1 MRPGS
6 PRWRLH
12 VALGIGLVV
21 CAVGFAVELQRG
33 LDGHLPAWVY
43 VLEWPLFGA
52 AGAFLWWRLMHDEQH
67 SESQP
72 TPRRLDEVDD
82 HEVDDPGLDAWRDY
96 VGRLQSGDPTDPTR
110 RSGQDAGSA

>member
-12 VALGIGLVV
+12 VALGI
-21 CAVGFAVELQRG
+21 ELQRG

-82 HEVDDPGLDAWRDY
+82 PGLDAWRDY